1 MGGDGDGDGERK
13 GGDGERKGGDGERKP
28 KKLPHKN
35 EVSIYLDGGG
45 GGLEFSLKLRV
56 QFVDCNHVLGGWLSS
71 VQMDLVE
78 HVAQYIS
85 RNRER
90 DNF

>member
-1 MGGDGDGDGERK
+1 M
-13 GGDGERKGGDGERKP
+13 
-28 KKLPHKN
+28 
-35 EVSIYLDGGG
+35 
-45 GGLEFSLKLRV
+45 EFSLKLTV

>member
-1 MGGDGDGDGERK
+1 MGGGE
-13 GGDGERKGGDGERKP
+13 
-28 KKLPHKN
+28 
-35 EVSIYLDGGG
+35 G
-45 GGLEFSLKLRV
+45 GGLEFSLKLTV

-90 DNF
+90 ERQFLKNQNPKNHLMRTL